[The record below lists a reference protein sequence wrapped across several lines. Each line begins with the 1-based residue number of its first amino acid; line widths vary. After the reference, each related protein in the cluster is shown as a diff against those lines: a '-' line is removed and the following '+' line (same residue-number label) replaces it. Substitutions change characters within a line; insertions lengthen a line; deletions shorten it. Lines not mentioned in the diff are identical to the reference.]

1 MTAMRMATR
10 MATRIAL
17 ADNSVCKTNKRL
29 SRQVDG
35 KATAPQPVKTVG
47 TGGVGNCGSLL
58 AACPRPDQTG
68 SRRQA
73 VR

>member
-1 MTAMRMATR
+1 MTAMRVATR
-10 MATRIAL
+10 TAF

-29 SRQVDG
+29 SRQVDR

-47 TGGVGNCGSLL
+47 TGGVWNYGSLL